1 MTANI
6 GKTEANKNLPFIE
19 WLTELPDL
27 LTPLIRWKRVLFLAS
42 CCERLYGNY
51 LQFNEDTD
59 WGDPLVLCQGIRRLW
74 NNVDAVDTENIKNI
88 RNAIEAVT
96 PDTEDFSSAYT
107 SAALDAAT
115 GLLESLAYCVDGE
128 LSHCVQVACLC
139 HDSIYMFVQQR
150 DDLDY
155 SNVDELR
162 IYADPL
168 MLSELRAQQ
177 SDIKSIQLLRDDDY
191 RHVAAWKQNCDP
203 NGGSLRNRQEIS

>member
-1 MTANI
+1 MTIDI
-6 GKTEANKNLPFIE
+6 GKTEANKSLPFIE

-27 LTPLIRWKRVLFLAS
+27 LTPLVRWKRVSFLAS

-51 LQFNEDTD
+51 LQFNEDTG
-59 WGDPLVLCQGIRRLW
+59 WGEPLVLCQGICRLW
-74 NNVDAVDTENIKNI
+74 NNVGAVDTDNLQNI

-107 SAALDAAT
+107 SAALDAAA
-115 GLLESLAYCVDGE
+115 GLLESLAYCVDDE

-139 HDSIYMFVQQR
+139 RDSIYMFVQQR
-150 DDLDY
+150 GDLDH

-177 SDIKSIQLLRDDDY
+177 SDIRSIQLLPDDGY
-191 RHVAAWKQNCDP
+191 RLVAAGKQNCDP
-203 NGGSLRNRQEIS
+203 NGGSLRNRQEIR